1 MRKYIRGFAVT
12 ALILTCLS
20 FILLV
25 ISVLFQR
32 YVFAAYSSLS
42 APGTAKMIL
51 KYWDSDRWIVSWPS
65 IAVCLIQII
74 CFVIL
79 LLRIKHSKGGIGG
92 EIAVLVVL
100 ILVVP
105 VVASLEANLGFLAY
119 RKYWQKILENSS
131 YYNIYCLYVDYS
143 HYLGNNT
150 GHWVNDVPRI
160 CMIPAMVAQLVGCV
174 ACSISLVARKTKKD
188 TVSPVE

>member
-1 MRKYIRGFAVT
+1 MKKYIRGFAVT
-12 ALILTCLS
+12 ALIMTCLS
-20 FILLV
+20 FLLLV

-32 YVFAAYSSLS
+32 YVFAAYSALFDT
-42 APGTAKMIL
+42 GTSEMIL
-51 KYWDSDRWIVSWPS
+51 KYWDFDRWIVSWPS
-65 IAVCLIQII
+65 IVVCLIQII
-74 CFVIL
+74 CLVIL
-79 LLRIKHSKGGIGG
+79 LSRTKCNKGGIGG

-119 RKYWQKILENSS
+119 TKYWQKILENSS
-131 YYNIYCLYVDYS
+131 YYNIYYLYVYYS
-143 HYLGNNT
+143 HDLGNHIGN
-150 GHWVNDVPRI
+150 WVNDVPRI

-188 TVSPVE
+188 TVSSVE

>member
-1 MRKYIRGFAVT
+1 MKKYIRGFAVT

-51 KYWDSDRWIVSWPS
+51 KYWDFDRWIISWPS

-74 CFVIL
+74 CLVIL
-79 LLRIKHSKGGIGG
+79 LSRTKCNKGGIGG

-119 RKYWQKILENSS
+119 TKYWQKILENSS

-143 HYLGNNT
+143 HDLGNHIN
-150 GHWVNDVPRI
+150 WVNDVPRI